1 MDRRS
6 IFKVSLAALAAVPL
20 IGRKA
25 HAAGEKKI
33 HKMAVHVDQNDP
45 AIMRLALG
53 NSRNAHDLFTARG
66 DLLEVEIVCYSQGL
80 HMLRD
85 DTSPVKEEI
94 KRTRAAVP
102 QVTFGACNN
111 TKRAMEKTEGKII
124 PVIPEA
130 HVVPAGIVRL
140 VELQEEGYTYV
151 KP

>member
-1 MDRRS
+1 MQS
-6 IFKVSLAALAAVPL
+6 IFRVALIAITAGLCSLNV
-20 IGRKA
+20 A
-25 HAAGEKKI
+25 HADGAKHRI
-33 HKMAVHVDQNDP
+33 VIQVDQNDP
-45 AIMRLALG
+45 EVMNLAL
-53 NSRNAHDLFTARG
+53 NNAKNVIEAYRAKNEDVNV
-66 DLLEVEIVCYSQGL
+66 EVVAYGPGL